1 MLRRRRTTTDGT
13 DTDVLVEPGASLAR
27 GPALILGSILAFY
40 GLLGLL
46 TNAQFPNFSDSFP
59 DATQQG
65 NSWLGIE
72 VNGWTNFFFMTAGLL
87 LLIGAAQHHL
97 AKAMSMVVGLAL
109 IACAVIAIIDGEDV
123 LGLAAA
129 NGWTKLAFAVTGA
142 LALMNALMP
151 RRMHRRPL
159 ETTTGDAA
167 ATDRPAA
174 GTRRFGRPGDRGGG
188 EGAPAAQER
197 HPDPL
202 I

>member
-1 MLRRRRTTTDGT
+1 MLRRRRTTVEETDP
-13 DTDVLVEPGASLAR
+13 DVMVEPGASLAK
-27 GPALILGSILAFY
+27 GPALVLGAILGFY

-65 NSWLGIE
+65 SSWLGLE
-72 VNGWTNFFFMTAGLL
+72 VNGWTNFFLITAALL

-109 IACAVIAIIDGEDV
+109 LACAVIAIIDGEDV

-129 NGWTKLAFAVTGA
+129 NGWTKLGFAVVGA

-159 ETTTGDAA
+159 DTTTSDTVAA
-167 ATDRPAA
+167 PGA
-174 GTRRFGRPGDRGGG
+174 GAGRRFGRPGDRDADGVPD
-188 EGAPAAQER
+188 ADER
-197 HPDPL
+197 HREPL
-202 I
+202 V